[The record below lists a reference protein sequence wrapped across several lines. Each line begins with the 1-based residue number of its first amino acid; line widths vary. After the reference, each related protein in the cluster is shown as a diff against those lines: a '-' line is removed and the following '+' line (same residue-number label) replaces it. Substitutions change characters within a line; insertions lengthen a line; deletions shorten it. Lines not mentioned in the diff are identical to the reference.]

1 MSSEPTGECTAH
13 DKHSNEECD
22 CVDYYETPDIP
33 GYCSNCY
40 HRRMFHLVSR
50 PGASKKNDHVKSLL
64 DGMLA
69 GRSSDTTKASTSKRS
84 SLGAVV
90 AASSSKSKSSAL
102 SAAHR
107 ESNHGMRP
115 ADGGG
120 GGGGGSKPSKKGKG
134 KNKKKQ
140 DIFKVIS
147 VQVIPW
153 GTVVVGGVRQLIG
166 DSAKIPDRVQTQTAK
181 LDARNLVECDASHE
195 EVVAALTELLP
206 LLSTISKT
214 CEAEAE
220 QPAWDL
226 ATPVKH
232 KLVIVP
238 SDSERPDGLALDFNK
253 GTGTAGYRNSRIFIA
268 SRDPIPIELLRE
280 WAGPNSSSFKQ
291 SPTSD
296 DGSEVKEYMSDDS
309 EDFTSHEFIPRANKR
324 RISSCNSGDEDDEK
338 PLNKKHKSLP
348 RSYKIT
354 RSADLHSSVVQ
365 KMGEPFID
373 LTEDV
378 HTSRHSTPDFLRKP
392 PRSPPPREDPP
403 SPGRSEP
410 HHDPTLG
417 NPYDQAVE
425 FTF

>member
-22 CVDYYETPDIP
+22 CIDYDETPDIP
-33 GYCSNCY
+33 
-40 HRRMFHLVSR
+40 
-50 PGASKKNDHVKSLL
+50 
-64 DGMLA
+64 
-69 GRSSDTTKASTSKRS
+69 
-84 SLGAVV
+84 GAVV

-115 ADGGG
+115 ADDGS
-120 GGGGGSKPSKKGKG
+120 GGSKPSKKGKG
-134 KNKKKQ
+134 KNKKRR
-140 DIFKVIS
+140 DIFKVVS

-153 GTVVVGGVRQLIG
+153 GTVVVGGVRKLIG
-166 DSAKIPDRVQTQTAK
+166 DSAKIPDRVQAQTAQ
-181 LDARNLVECDASHE
+181 LDGLAVVNSKGISFERDASHE
-195 EVVAALTELLP
+195 EVVAALTDLLP
-206 LLSTISKT
+206 LPFNYFKTT

-296 DGSEVKEYMSDDS
+296 DGSEVKESMSDDS
-309 EDFTSHEFIPRANKR
+309 EDSSSHEFIPRANKR

-338 PLNKKHKSLP
+338 PLNKKHKMSSKKWV
-348 RSYKIT
+348 RSPEIFNDET
-354 RSADLHSSVVQ
+354 AREI
-365 KMGEPFID
+365 MGEPFID

-425 FTF
+425 FKF

>member
-1 MSSEPTGECTAH
+1 
-13 DKHSNEECD
+13 
-22 CVDYYETPDIP
+22 
-33 GYCSNCY
+33 
-40 HRRMFHLVSR
+40 
-50 PGASKKNDHVKSLL
+50 
-64 DGMLA
+64 
-69 GRSSDTTKASTSKRS
+69 
-84 SLGAVV
+84 
-90 AASSSKSKSSAL
+90 
-102 SAAHR
+102 
-107 ESNHGMRP
+107 MRP
-115 ADGGG
+115 AD

-181 LDARNLVECDASHE
+181 LDGLAVVNSKGISFECDTSHE

-206 LLSTISKT
+206 LPFDYFKT

-238 SDSERPDGLALDFNK
+238 SDSERPDGLVLDFNK

-338 PLNKKHKSLP
+338 PLNKKHKMSSKKWV
-348 RSYKIT
+348 RSPEIFNDET
-354 RSADLHSSVVQ
+354 AREI
-365 KMGEPFID
+365 MGEPFID

-403 SPGRSEP
+403 SPGCSEP